1 MLEEGSAAV
10 LDFDDIQATVL
21 RRRPIPYF
29 GAYFI
34 LRIDDP
40 SDGREML
47 RRLVPEVASAAAWE
61 RPADVARVNVALTF
75 QGLKAL
81 GVPQASL
88 ESFSAEFQQG
98 MAARAQAIGDVG
110 ESAPSKWEKPF
121 GTQDV
126 HVALAYTS
134 GEEAALEHRLDL
146 ARTNLHDLP

>member
-1 MLEEGSAAV
+1 MIEKHSAAV

-40 SDGREML
+40 RDGREML
-47 RRLVPEVASAAAWE
+47 RRLVPKVASAAPGG

-81 GVPQASL
+81 GVPQATL

-98 MAARAQAIGDVG
+98 M
-110 ESAPSKWEKPF
+110 
-121 GTQDV
+121 
-126 HVALAYTS
+126 
-134 GEEAALEHRLDL
+134 
-146 ARTNLHDLP
+146 